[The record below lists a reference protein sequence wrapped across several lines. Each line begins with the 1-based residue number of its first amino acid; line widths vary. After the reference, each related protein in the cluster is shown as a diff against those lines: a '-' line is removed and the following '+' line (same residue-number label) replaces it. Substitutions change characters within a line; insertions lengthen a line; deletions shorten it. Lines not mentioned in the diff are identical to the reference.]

1 MPEARVRGG
10 TKLGVRERRAR
21 TESVQQGERKQCEA
35 EMRSSSGW
43 LVGGD
48 ARRILIPSAFAA
60 RIAHSGQSCTQRES
74 AGIALATAGQRSTV
88 ERMPG
93 RLGIKRGQRCFA
105 WSGAALVTG
114 MWACGASPK
123 HTESVQEASAG
134 EPHARSESQA
144 TELPE
149 SLAVP
154 AGQQLGFQADAKG
167 VQIYE
172 CQVSSSG
179 ESKWA
184 LSAPEAEL
192 FDAAGNLAGKH
203 YAGPTWE
210 SVDGSR
216 VAAKKESEH
225 HQDPGA
231 IPWLLL
237 RATEHQGQGSL
248 APVTFIV
255 RKNTSGGLPPPE
267 GCDAAHGGDT
277 ARVPYTAV
285 YVFYVSS

>member
-1 MPEARVRGG
+1 MPAQ
-10 TKLGVRERRAR
+10 LGIN
-21 TESVQQGERKQCEA
+21 C
-35 EMRSSSGW
+35 
-43 LVGGD
+43 
-48 ARRILIPSAFAA
+48 SAA
-60 RIAHSGQSCTQRES
+60 
-74 AGIALATAGQRSTV
+74 ALAFG
-88 ERMPG
+88 
-93 RLGIKRGQRCFA
+93 L
-105 WSGAALVTG
+105 
-114 MWACGASPK
+114 WACGASQT
-123 HTESVQEASAG
+123 HTQAVEAPPA
-134 EPHARSESQA
+134 EPAAARDAPGS
-144 TELPE
+144 ELPANL
-149 SLAVP
+149 SVP
-154 AGQQLGFQADAKG
+154 PGQQLGFQADAKG

-172 CQVSSSG
+172 CQTSASG
-179 ESKWA
+179 ESKWV

-216 VAAKKESEH
+216 VAAKKEAEH
-225 HQDPGA
+225 NQDSAA

-255 RKNTSGGLPPPE
+255 RKNTSGGLPPPD

-285 YVFYVSS
+285 YVFYVGS